1 MITQSKFFNKIIGN
15 LSFMFEYLASESK
28 HQRLYAQEEDAR
40 HPFERDRDRI
50 IHSVAF
56 RRLQNKT
63 QVFIYDE
70 GDHYRTRLTHSLE
83 VSQIARSIARRLGV
97 NEDLCELVALAHD
110 FGHPPFG
117 HNGEYALQ
125 DAAELYGGFDHNAQA
140 LRIICMLENK
150 HMHFDGLNLTKESI
164 DAIMKHNGPID
175 IDKYR
180 DLKGQNAAN
189 TIQRVA
195 TLYNIDL
202 QKHSSIEAQIAAIAD
217 DIAYCNHDIDDG
229 IRAGLIT
236 FDELCNMKEVKSF
249 LAGLSIDSPRS
260 VSTFVRRLIRKMVDD
275 VVANTT
281 STIMDNGIT
290 SSDDVANFGEPV
302 VWMSKETFELL
313 KGLKAM
319 LFNRIYN
326 YTNSSDMGK
335 KTNMIVTDLFNHF
348 FNNLEALPQSWH
360 KRLDFEQPA
369 VVVLDYISG
378 MTDRFAIQQ
387 HQIIVTK

>member
-1 MITQSKFFNKIIGN
+1 
-15 LSFMFEYLASESK
+15 MFEYLASEST
-28 HQRLYAQEEDAR
+28 HQRLYAQEADVR

-70 GDHYRTRLTHSLE
+70 GDHYRTRLTHSIE

-97 NEDLCELVALAHD
+97 NEDLCELISLAHD
-110 FGHPPFG
+110 LGHPPFG

-140 LRIICMLENK
+140 LRILCMLENK
-150 HMHFDGLNLTKESI
+150 HLNFDGLNLTKDSI
-164 DAIMKHNGPID
+164 DGIMKHNGPIN

-180 DLKGQNAAN
+180 ELKGQNAAN

-195 TLYNIDL
+195 NLYNIDL
-202 QKHSSIEAQIAAIAD
+202 KKYSSIEAQIAAIAD

-236 FDELCNMKEVKSF
+236 FDELCALEEVKSF
-249 LAGLSIDSPRS
+249 ISGLSIDGPRS
-260 VSTFVRRLIRKMVDD
+260 AATFVRRLIRKMVDD

-281 STIMDNGIT
+281 SKITDNGIT
-290 SSDDVANFGEPV
+290 SSYDVVNFGESV
-302 VWMSKETFELL
+302 VWMSSETFHLL
-313 KGLKAM
+313 KKLKGM
-319 LFNRIYN
+319 LFDRIYH
-326 YTNSSDMGK
+326 YTNSSGMGK
-335 KTNMIVTDLFNHF
+335 KANMVVTDLFNHF
-348 FNNLEALPQSWH
+348 FNNLDTLPPSWQ

-369 VVVLDYISG
+369 VVVLDYVAG

-387 HQIIVTK
+387 HDLIIGK